1 MRTIIPV
8 MLLIIAMPITIA
20 CQSSTAPSATPA
32 PQTSAPVITQP
43 DNTPTS
49 PAATTTAQTTKT
61 TQPASEPTPAPSATP
76 ASGSIIQPTPTPTP
90 TPTPAPIPTVAP
102 RPTPQTRNTADDP
115 DICRRTPW
123 VQDAIL
129 DLLHPVEL
137 CAAVSPRELFR
148 ILKISLR
155 DIENPGDLQGFEN
168 LREFYYSGPVNNLD
182 FSHTRKLRFLTLADT
197 PEWPGGWSFAALPRL
212 KSLRIGYNSS
222 LRGKSACQLFDR
234 AILDQVFGPLKNR
247 WHEIDLEIRLTIP
260 QSITPD
266 PGIARTS
273 LAEALGLNPRAMAA
287 AYAAASYGDD
297 WQNYLPHEQEQMLA
311 QFEDQALQNVI
322 QLNIDANPDASCQ
335 PYPY

>member
-1 MRTIIPV
+1 MQTIIPAA
-8 MLLIIAMPITIA
+8 LLLIAMPILIA
-20 CQSSTAPSATPA
+20 CQSATIPSTTPEPQASA
-32 PQTSAPVITQP
+32 SV
-43 DNTPTS
+43 
-49 PAATTTAQTTKT
+49 T
-61 TQPASEPTPAPSATP
+61 TQPANTATSLAAAATATAQPTSEPTP
-76 ASGSIIQPTPTPTP
+76 ASGSIIQPTSTPTP
-90 TPTPAPIPTVAP
+90 TPTPAPIPTAAP

-123 VQDAIL
+123 VQETIL

-168 LREFYYSGPVNNLD
+168 LREFYYSGPVNHLD
-182 FSHTRKLRFLTLADT
+182 FSHTPQMQFLTLVDT

-222 LRGKSACQLFDR
+222 LRGESACQLFDR
-234 AILDQVFGPLKNR
+234 ATLDQVFGPLKNR
-247 WHEIDLEIRLTIP
+247 WHEIDLEIQLTIP

-266 PGIARTS
+266 PDIARTS

-287 AYAAASYGDD
+287 AYAANSYGDD
-297 WQNYLPHEQEQMLA
+297 WQNYPPHEQEQMLT
-311 QFEDQALQNVI
+311 QFESQALKNAI
-322 QLNIDANPDASCQ
+322 QLSIDTNPDADCQ